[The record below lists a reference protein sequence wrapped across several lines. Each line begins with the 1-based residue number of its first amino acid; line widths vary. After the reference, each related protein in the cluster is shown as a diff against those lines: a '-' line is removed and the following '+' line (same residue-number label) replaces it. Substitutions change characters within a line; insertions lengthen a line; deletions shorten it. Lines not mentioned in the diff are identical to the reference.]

1 MNHVVRIEKNLN
13 MNNYIK
19 DFKKLPTNLVYNFDE
34 PDDQID
40 ILNNVIN
47 QCISNHAPTK
57 KLKLTRQPTL

>member
-1 MNHVVRIEKNLN
+1 
-13 MNNYIK
+13 MNNYIS

-47 QCISNHAPTK
+47 QCISDHAPTK